1 MGNETAESLR
11 RSWAQYRLDG
21 SGKEGKKNLREWR
34 GLAREYDQ
42 ERLRPKIMRFMSE
55 ISWKL
60 SNKTKRVGAYSRV
73 QITTDKIIFLALNHM
88 PQEVYVVLHPA

>member
-55 ISWKL
+55 IS
-60 SNKTKRVGAYSRV
+60 
-73 QITTDKIIFLALNHM
+73 
-88 PQEVYVVLHPA
+88 